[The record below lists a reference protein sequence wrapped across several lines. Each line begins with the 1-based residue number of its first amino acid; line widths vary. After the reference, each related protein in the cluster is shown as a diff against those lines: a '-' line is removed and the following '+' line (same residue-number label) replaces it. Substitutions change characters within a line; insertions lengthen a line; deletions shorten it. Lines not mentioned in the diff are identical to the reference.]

1 MQRVLPSAAIIGRV
15 YSAHFLKGRA
25 IRAAGGRSHPL
36 NNETRRAKNS
46 RRHVRRRS
54 CASRD
59 RNILSDRFDLMG
71 GVQAVVTA
79 VKTPTRYT
87 YDRTCRRALPFHSTT
102 EIIKAASRAVARRRA
117 DADPSAVPTKYFA
130 GIPRRGR
137 MELHVRCL
145 PLARPARTAQH
156 KHNCTSRQGRGAES
170 RRAPG
175 VGTRTHGRVN
185 CGGLDPPRPWKRATP
200 PRATAR
206 PPRRL
211 VSAFEERAGE
221 RRSVRG
227 QNELGPWAARDG
239 KTLWLARRSRRGR
252 SPKPEP
258 TGAREFT
265 RPSIGSLRH
274 RRWTD

>member
-1 MQRVLPSAAIIGRV
+1 MR
-15 YSAHFLKGRA
+15 
-25 IRAAGGRSHPL
+25 IRAPFP
-36 NNETRRAKNS
+36 
-46 RRHVRRRS
+46 
-54 CASRD
+54 
-59 RNILSDRFDLMG
+59 RNILLESPGAGAWNF
-71 GVQAVVTA
+71 
-79 VKTPTRYT
+79 
-87 YDRTCRRALPFHSTT
+87 TCAACRLLGPPAQQHSTST
-102 EIIKAASRAVARRRA
+102 GKGEV
-117 DADPSAVPTKYFA
+117 
-130 GIPRRGR
+130 
-137 MELHVRCL
+137 
-145 PLARPARTAQH
+145 
-156 KHNCTSRQGRGAES
+156 

-211 VSAFEERAGE
+211 VSSVG
-221 RRSVRG
+221 RSVRG